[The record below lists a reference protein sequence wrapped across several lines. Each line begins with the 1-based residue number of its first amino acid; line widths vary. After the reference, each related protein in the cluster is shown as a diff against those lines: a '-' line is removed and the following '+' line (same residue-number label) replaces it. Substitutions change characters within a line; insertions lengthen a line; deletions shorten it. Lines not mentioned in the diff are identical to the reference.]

1 MKLSYFCTM
10 LLFTSPQ
17 WIKMIKRAGLLFF
30 FCFLCISVYAY
41 NLRQI
46 TNRDGLSNSAI
57 LSIGQDRDGIMWF
70 GSCDGLNIYN
80 GVDITLYN
88 PTDAGK
94 ALSGNLIE
102 HIIKSHDGTLW
113 IHTNYGLNKL
123 DPFQQSMESFQQFKG
138 VYHIQKDNANGIYII
153 NSDSCLFYY
162 NHIEKGFN
170 RITIP
175 ELVYQ
180 EMLDFTITDNQTL
193 QIITGGIAHP
203 AYQIERANNGQIT
216 LHPVSLFEHQ
226 HKIACS
232 FHEQEDSN
240 IIYFIDEEDVLYEYD
255 LQRKK
260 KYYVRKLDK
269 AIMNRGSISS
279 IIKFKNDYFIGFKT
293 NGLIRLKKNQPEDKH
308 YQIEEINVKAGVFCL
323 LKDYYQEVVW
333 IGTDGQGVYM
343 YSNTQYAIDSYVF
356 SLFYPEIE
364 KPVRALWV
372 DKENDLWVGTKGD
385 GLLRIKPGKHSQRY
399 IDAESEII
407 HYKAESSELSSNSVY
422 AFAESKRNIG
432 WIGTEEGLNYY
443 AYKDKKIK
451 KSTICFE
458 GKEVKYIHAL
468 KELPDN
474 TLWIATVGMGVFRFD
489 ITGTPENPI
498 LTNGKRVIKNT
509 DEPTCNYFFTLYQ
522 ENDSVL
528 WFGNRG
534 YGAFRIATKTL
545 EIKYSRIEN
554 KTNPAEE
561 IGHRLTG
568 YKQTINDVF
577 AIYKDNSDHLWLGTS
592 DGLVKKASD
601 GSFEVFNTQTGFL
614 NNTIHGLLPDSQNN
628 LWLSTNKGIIKF
640 NLADNLFQTYTE
652 HNGLQVIEFSD
663 GAAFYDPQRE
673 TFLFGGVNGFVSIT
687 DTREIITPFSPEV
700 KFNKFMLY
708 GEEVNIYDF
717 LKDKNNPTAIALRHN
732 QNFFSLS
739 FVALDYVNSHNYTCY
754 YQLNPL
760 SDSWIDN
767 GTSNTIPVTGLKP
780 GDYTLKVKYTN
791 RLTGQESST
800 LQMHITIHVPWYA
813 SHWAICFYSLIG
825 LAVLLILLRTAKIK
839 TEKKKAR
846 EKEKQEIRHREE
858 VYESKL
864 RFFTNIA
871 HEFCTPLALI
881 YGPCSRILSRYNLDS
896 FTKNYVEIIQR
907 NAVRLNDLIQD
918 LIEFRRIET
927 GNKKPLI
934 EIVDISKTGKDM
946 LLSFQDLLESKKIN
960 LETNIPET
968 LEWNTDKN
976 FFYTILSNLLS
987 NAFKYT
993 PEEGTI
999 RVAFKKGNDTLMLTV
1014 SNSGKGIH
1022 PQELDRIFD
1031 RYIVLDNF
1039 EKQES
1044 RNIFSR
1050 NGLGLAIS
1058 YSMTK
1063 LLGGEIKASNSTDG
1077 MTYFTVTLPEVEVS
1091 GLLTDTDIES
1101 RKDLNRTIRIP
1112 DVYMPVKDE
1121 HEHAFDKN
1129 KPTAF
1134 IIDDD
1139 EEMLWLLNETLS
1151 HDYNIIKVH
1160 DPLQIDELLI
1170 RMHPDIVLCD
1180 VMMIGLDGISITQKI
1195 KANKQTAHIP
1205 VVLISASHA
1214 TETQV
1219 KGLESGAEMYITK
1232 PFNPEVLKSAIKQ
1245 VVTRKTILKDY
1256 YNSPLSAF
1264 EMIDGDLTHKEDVR
1278 FIQDIYDIIDKHIT
1292 NKDLSAEFIANELHI
1307 SSRHLY
1313 RKLSAISK
1321 KSLSEIIK
1329 DSRLYISKNLLLNT
1343 QLTVDEIIYRSGYT
1357 NRSTFF
1363 RLFSA
1368 KFGCTPKEYRDKH
1381 MPENK

>member
-1 MKLSYFCTM
+1 M
-10 LLFTSPQ
+10 
-17 WIKMIKRAGLLFF
+17 
-30 FCFLCISVYAY
+30 YAY

-80 GVDITLYN
+80 GVDINLYN
-88 PTDAGK
+88 PIDVDK

-102 HIIKSHDGTLW
+102 HIIRSNDGTLW

-123 DPFQQSMESFQQFKG
+123 DPFHQTMDSFQEFKG
-138 VYHIQKDNANGIYII
+138 VYHIQKDNANGIYIM
-153 NSDSCLFYY
+153 NTDSCLSYY
-162 NHIEKGFN
+162 NQVEKKFD
-170 RITIP
+170 RVTISG
-175 ELVYQ
+175 LLYQ
-180 EMLDFTITDNQTL
+180 EILDFTITDNQIL
-193 QIITGGIAHP
+193 QVMTRGRKHP
-203 AYQIERANNGQIT
+203 AYQIERNEKGHIL
-216 LHPVSLFEHQ
+216 LHPISMFEHKQ
-226 HKIACS
+226 KLLYS
-232 FHEQEDSN
+232 FHEQEENN
-240 IIYFIDEEDVLYEYD
+240 IVYFIDDEHVLYEYD
-255 LQRKK
+255 LQRGK
-260 KYYVRKLDK
+260 KYYVRQLDK
-269 AIMNRGSISS
+269 EIMDRGNISS

-293 NGLIRLKKNQPEDKH
+293 NGLIRLKKDQPEDKQYH
-308 YQIEEINVKAGVFCL
+308 IEEINVKAGVFCL
-323 LKDYYQEVVW
+323 LKDSHQEVIW

-343 YSNTQYAIDSYVF
+343 YSNTQYAIESYVF
-356 SLFYPEIE
+356 SLFYPQIE

-372 DKENDLWVGTKGD
+372 DRQNDLWVGTKGD
-385 GLLRIKPGKHSQRY
+385 GLLKIKQGTNKLRY
-399 IDAESEII
+399 VDTDSEII
-407 HYKAESSELSSNSVY
+407 HYKAENSELGSNSVY
-422 AFAESKRNIG
+422 AFAESKQNIV

-443 AYKDKKIK
+443 SYKEGKIK
-451 KSTICFE
+451 KSTLRFE
-458 GKEVKYIHAL
+458 GDNEVKYIHAL
-468 KELPDN
+468 KELPNN

-489 ITGTPENPI
+489 ITGTPDNPI
-498 LTNGKRVIKNT
+498 LTNGKKVIKNT
-509 DEPTCNYFFTLYQ
+509 DEATRNYFFTLFQ

-534 YGAFRIATKTL
+534 YGAFRIATNTL
-545 EIKYSRIEN
+545 DVEHNYIKD
-554 KTNPAEE
+554 KTNQPKEAKP
-561 IGHRLTG
+561 RLARH

-577 AIYKDNSDHLWLGTS
+577 AIYKDKSDNLWLGTS
-592 DGLVKKASD
+592 DGLVKKTRE
-601 GSFEVFNTQTGFL
+601 GEFTVFNTQTGFL
-614 NNTIHGLLPDSQNN
+614 NNTIHSLLPDPINN
-628 LWLSTNKGIIKF
+628 LWLSTNKGIVKF
-640 NLADNLFQTYTE
+640 NLSDNLFQTYTE
-652 HNGLQVIEFSD
+652 YNGLQVIEFSD
-663 GAAFYDPQRE
+663 GAAFYDPKQE
-673 TFLFGGVNGFVSIT
+673 AYLFGGVNGFVSII
-687 DTREIITPFSPEV
+687 DTRETIAPFSPEV

-717 LKDKNNPTAIALRHN
+717 LKDKNNATAIELQHN

-739 FVALDYVNSHNYTCY
+739 FIALDYVNSHNYTCH

-767 GTSNTIPVTGLKP
+767 GTSNTIPITGLKP
-780 GDYTLKVKYTN
+780 GDYTLKVKFTN
-791 RLTGQESST
+791 RLTGQESSIS
-800 LQMHITIHVPWYA
+800 QMHITVNVPWYA
-813 SHWAICFYSLIG
+813 SNWAIFVYCTIT
-825 LAVLLILLRTAKIK
+825 LAVLFLLIRIAKVK
-839 TEKKKAR
+839 AEKKKAR
-846 EKEKQEIRHREE
+846 EKEKQEARHREE

-896 FTKNYVEIIQR
+896 FTKSYVEIIQR

-934 EIVDISKTGKDM
+934 ETMDINKTVNDI
-946 LLSFQDLLESKKIN
+946 LLSFRDLLESKRIILK
-960 LETNIPET
+960 TYIPET
-968 LEWNTDKN
+968 LVWNTDNN

-987 NAFKYT
+987 NASKYT
-993 PEEGTI
+993 PEAGIIQVSINREED
-999 RVAFKKGNDTLMLTV
+999 RLLLTV

-1031 RYIVLDNF
+1031 RYVVLDNF

-1044 RNIFSR
+1044 KNILSR

-1063 LLGGEIKASNSTDG
+1063 LLGGYIKANSDADG
-1077 MTYFTVTLPEVEVS
+1077 MTHFIVTLPEVEVS
-1091 GLLTDTDIES
+1091 SMLTDTDIES
-1101 RKDLNRTIRIP
+1101 RKNLSQTIRTPEI
-1112 DVYMPVKDE
+1112 YQPVKAE
-1121 HEHAFDKN
+1121 NTVTFDKN

-1151 HDYNIIKVH
+1151 IDYNIIKVNN
-1160 DPLQIDELLI
+1160 PLLI
-1170 RMHPDIVLCD
+1170 DDLLSRMHPDIVLCD
-1180 VMMIGLDGISITQKI
+1180 VMMDGIDGISLTQKI

-1232 PFNPEVLKSAIKQ
+1232 PFNPEVLTSAIKQ
-1245 VVTRKTILKDY
+1245 VVSRKAILKDY
-1256 YNSPLSAF
+1256 YSSPLSAF
-1264 EMIDGDLTHKEDVR
+1264 EMIDGDLTHKEDIR
-1278 FIQDIYDIIDKHIT
+1278 FIQEIYDIIDKNVT
-1292 NKDLSAEFIANELHI
+1292 NKELSAEFIANELHI

-1329 DSRLYISKNLLLNT
+1329 DSRLYISRNLLLNT
-1343 QLTVDEIIYRSGYT
+1343 QLTVDEIIFRSGYT

-1368 KFGCTPKEYRDKH
+1368 KYGCTPKEYRDKH
-1381 MPENK
+1381 ILDKNL